1 MLISNHFV
9 AGIYWFI
16 LIWPGVWHN
25 CNAQLP
31 KVEKLKVA
39 TWNIWHG
46 GRENGDSLGPG
57 QVAELLQFSGADI
70 IALQETYGS
79 GNYLAWQLR
88 FNFHPRGTN
97 VSILSRYPVLADIS
111 VLEPFHC
118 AGALIELPGGKKIA
132 FYSIWLSYDNDIW
145 VPNCRDTLTV
155 PDLLAATKS
164 SAWQADSLL
173 AAVSNR
179 LKNLSQPEVP
189 VIIAGDFNT
198 MSHLDYTLA
207 ALPQYKFVVNWPV
220 SRLFLQKGYSDAY
233 RQKNPVVNRLK
244 DRTWS
249 PRFADQEQDRID
261 FIYYKGKS
269 LLLKKAGITDSYTG
283 LFPSDHAMVWA
294 QFELYNP

>member
-1 MLISNHFV
+1 MSLLKHLIANKLLACLICSNAWVGSF
-9 AGIYWFI
+9 
-16 LIWPGVWHN
+16 
-25 CNAQLP
+25 AQVN
-31 KVEKLKVA
+31 KTAELKVA

-79 GNYLAWQLR
+79 GNYLAGQLR
-88 FNFHPRGTN
+88 YNFHPRGTN

-118 AGALIELPGGKKIA
+118 AGALIELPGGKKID

-145 VPNCRDTLTV
+145 LPNCRDTLTV

-179 LKNLSQPEVP
+179 LKNLSHPEVP

-198 MSHLDYTLA
+198 MSHLDYALA

-294 QFELYNP
+294 QFELFNP